1 MCNGFI
7 NIKKSLLASFFIH
20 IFFLIYFNSF
30 LKPDIKAPNKY
41 EVTLTEKKNNLTI
54 LPKGTTSVKGSQ
66 KSSTTSV
73 KSDPILFKPSVDFSK
88 FNEISTFTSN
98 EIKTQKNLHEDS
110 YSISPNKDDINLA
123 WGIGGGTFER
133 VKDYTLYKKIYNTV
147 EGILFF
153 PSFFKRQK
161 ISGTVNARLVLN
173 EQGTCNWYDTKIH
186 EADFHMRL
194 YVLSV
199 LKKTCE
205 QNFKPY
211 LKERLVTVVDLSFM
225 FEFGEVANSEL
236 KNENTFIIGNALH
249 FYRSQVQSSLEWELG
264 PFKGMFPLPA
274 VYMNLPWIQENWDRI
289 VRHKNPEDFFKK
301 EFGEKI

>member
-1 MCNGFI
+1 
-7 NIKKSLLASFFIH
+7 
-20 IFFLIYFNSF
+20 
-30 LKPDIKAPNKY
+30 
-41 EVTLTEKKNNLTI
+41 
-54 LPKGTTSVKGSQ
+54 
-66 KSSTTSV
+66 
-73 KSDPILFKPSVDFSK
+73 
-88 FNEISTFTSN
+88 
-98 EIKTQKNLHEDS
+98 
-110 YSISPNKDDINLA
+110 
-123 WGIGGGTFER
+123 
-133 VKDYTLYKKIYNTV
+133 
-147 EGILFF
+147 
-153 PSFFKRQK
+153 
-161 ISGTVNARLVLN
+161 
-173 EQGTCNWYDTKIH
+173 
-186 EADFHMRL
+186 MRL

-225 FEFGEVANSEL
+225 FEFGEMANSEL